1 MAPRYDVAAR
11 LAEARDAV
19 ARTQTYVTACRRL
32 GYRHPD
38 LTGYDGQLLDHYDG
52 HAGMDLRALDA
63 DCAALG
69 ALAQSADDALH
80 QQRRQLDD
88 VGATWR
94 GAGAASAVEFLRG
107 YCDDGAVLSGRLREV
122 AARYTALRDELWR
135 LVDDKAAAVQAVD
148 EQVGTQRPVWLAAAH
163 AVNEGI
169 ADDQAAAVIR
179 QHVMPYV
186 DSEVRGRWWLAVRS
200 AAQSTAAAYAAAA
213 RDVAAPGIIFAI
225 PGDFAPAS
233 DSPMIAAGHQA
244 GAPAPPYDPYIAV
257 DGGDDAAASPPD
269 LAPAGRPDAEGPSD
283 AGAPV
288 AAKPP
293 AAAAKADDSAPAA
306 APGSPADLGIPAGLG
321 LPSGGLPGG
330 LPGGGLGGLGGWG
343 GLIPQ
348 LADSLAD
355 PGIDGTA
362 ADHRGVHLADHLQG
376 TPDSDD
382 PGDGTPDDGTPDS
395 TPDDGSSDGSPDSQP
410 ESAPQTAAGTPGQI
424 ASTDAEVQP
433 PAQRTGDITGA
444 PAHDAV
450 PKTPCQIAA
459 EELPQVGQ

>member
-19 ARTQTYVTACRRL
+19 ARTQTYVSACSRL
-32 GYRHPD
+32 GYRHPE

-69 ALAQSADDALH
+69 ALAQSADDAVH
-80 QQRRQLDD
+80 QQRLQLDD

-94 GAGAASAVEFLRG
+94 GPGAASAVEFLRG

-148 EQVGTQRPVWLAAAH
+148 EQVGTQRPVWLAAAQ

-200 AAQSTAAAYAAAA
+200 AAQSTASAYAAAA
-213 RDVAAPGIIFAI
+213 RDVAAPGVVFAI

-233 DSPMIAAGHQA
+233 DSPMIAAGHQGA
-244 GAPAPPYDPYIAV
+244 GAPAPPYDPYIAF
-257 DGGDDAAASPPD
+257 DGGDDAAAAPSD
-269 LAPAGRPDAEGPSD
+269 LAPAGRPDAEG
-283 AGAPV
+283 
-288 AAKPP
+288 
-293 AAAAKADDSAPAA
+293 PAA

-321 LPSGGLPGG
+321 LPSGG

-362 ADHRGVHLADHLQG
+362 ADHRGVHLADHLEG
-376 TPDSDD
+376 TSDSDE
-382 PGDGTPDDGTPDS
+382 PGDGTADDGTSDS

-424 ASTDAEVQP
+424 ASTDTEVQP

-444 PAHDAV
+444 PANGVV